1 MTRKY
6 RPLAKYLALALVTAG
21 VAAPAASARVNL
33 NAPFSQSAAATQ
45 VVTSPPQ
52 TVTVVKSSGFDWGD
66 AGIGAGTVVAV
77 VLAGLGARLT
87 IGHRRQIHATAARS
101 SISAA

>member
-1 MTRKY
+1 MTRKH
-6 RPLAKYLALALVTAG
+6 RPLIKYLALALVTAG

-33 NAPFSQSAAATQ
+33 NPPASATQ
-45 VVTSPPQ
+45 VVTSPPPQ
-52 TVTVVKSSGFDWGD
+52 TVTVVKSSGFDWAD
-66 AGIGAGTVVAV
+66 AGIGAGTVVVV

-87 IGHRRQIHATAARS
+87 IGHRRQIHSSAARS

>member
-1 MTRKY
+1 MTLKA
-6 RPLAKYLALALVTAG
+6 RPLIKSLALALVTGA

-33 NAPFSQSAAATQ
+33 DQPFSQPASETQ
-45 VVTSPPQ
+45 VLGSPPQ

-66 AGIGAGTVVAV
+66 AGIGAGAVVAV
-77 VLAGLGARLT
+77 ALAGLGARMT
-87 IGHRRQIHATAARS
+87 IGHRRQIHASAARS

>member
-1 MTRKY
+1 MTFKHRRLIKS
-6 RPLAKYLALALVTAG
+6 LALALVTAA

-33 NAPFSQSAAATQ
+33 NPPFSQPTSATQ
-45 VVTSPPQ
+45 VVSSPPE

-66 AGIGAGTVVAV
+66 AGIGAGAVVVV
-77 VLAGLGARLT
+77 VLAGIGARLT
-87 IGHRRQIHATAARS
+87 VGHRRQIHSSAARS